1 MDHFFDYSKYY
12 NLLYQ
17 DKDYSKEVE
26 YIDSLIKKF
35 RPQTKSILD
44 LGCGT
49 GRHAK
54 LMAAKNYSV
63 HGVDLSAQMLEIA
76 NASKTPNVSFSQGD
90 IRSFELNN
98 KFDTIT
104 ALFHVMSYQT
114 SNDSVV
120 SSLKTIHK
128 HLKDDGLFIFDCWY
142 GPAVMLDLPGLRVKE
157 MEDDNLKVIRVT
169 KPFLDF
175 NKCVVEVNFEV
186 NVFDKNN
193 HSFQTISEKHP
204 MRYFF
209 QNELTFF
216 ATHCGFDVVDFYA
229 WLTMSVPD
237 KNSWYITAICR
248 KQS

>member
-17 DKDYSKEVE
+17 DKNYLQEVDYV
-26 YIDSLIKKF
+26 DSLIKTF
-35 RPQTKSILD
+35 YPQTKKILD

-54 LMAAKNYSV
+54 LMAGKNYSV
-63 HGVDLSAQMLEIA
+63 HGVDLSQQMLDIA
-76 NASKTPNVSFSQGD
+76 NTSKTPNVSFSQGD
-90 IRSFELNN
+90 IRNFELRE

-114 SNDSVV
+114 SNESVV
-120 SSLKTIHK
+120 SSFKTVHK
-128 HLKDDGLFIFDCWY
+128 HLADSGVFIFDFWY

-157 MEDDNLKVIRVT
+157 MEDDNLKVIRVS
-169 KPFLDF
+169 KPILDF
-175 NKCVVEVNFEV
+175 DKCVVEVNFEV
-186 NVFDKNN
+186 NVFDKKN
-193 HSFQTISEKHP
+193 HTLQTIHEKHP

-209 QNELTFF
+209 QNELIFF
-216 ATHCGFDVVDFYA
+216 ANSCGFEVLDFYA
-229 WLTMSVPD
+229 WLTTSVPD
-237 KNSWYITAICR
+237 KNSWYVTVICR